1 MRSPPWAL
9 AAADSPSAAASSM
22 ATARTRAQA
31 DDAPLIRPEGSGDD
45 RAVESLRGQLL
56 VASPS
61 LIEPTFHRTVVL
73 VGEHNEEGALGVV
86 LNRPA
91 AAPVEPLFVGGPVQP
106 QSAVVVAEFEYPDAA
121 GLIVFDSIGFL
132 MGEVDPETIQGV
144 RRARV
149 FAGYAGWGAGQ
160 LEAEI
165 ELSAWMLDPAQ
176 PEDVFAEQP
185 ERLWSSVLRRK
196 GGRFA
201 MLAMMPLDPSLN

>member
-1 MRSPPWAL
+1 M
-9 AAADSPSAAASSM
+9 
-22 ATARTRAQA
+22 
-31 DDAPLIRPEGSGDD
+31 
-45 RAVESLRGQLL
+45 ESLRGQLL

-91 AAPVEPLFVGGPVQP
+91 AASVGDAAPPLAGLVGGGEPLFVGGPVQP

-176 PEDVFAEQP
+176 PEDIFSEQP